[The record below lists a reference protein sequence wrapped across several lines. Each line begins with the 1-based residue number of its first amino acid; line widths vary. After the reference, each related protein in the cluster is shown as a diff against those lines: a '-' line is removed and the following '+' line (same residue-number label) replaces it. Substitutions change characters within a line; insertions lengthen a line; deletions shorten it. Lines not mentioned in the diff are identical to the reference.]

1 MGTDESRRYVQ
12 SMTPGQGD
20 VKFHDKPDIKPITT
34 GSYYDGKK
42 VKNPNDPP
50 TGPGVKYNDT
60 KIPYKVGKG

>member
-1 MGTDESRRYVQ
+1 
-12 SMTPGQGD
+12 MTPGQGD

-50 TGPGVKYNDT
+50 SGPGVKYNDT